1 MLPSKGT
8 SFEGVKNLEACTD
21 EINNYLIYKINAEE
35 EYLFKTSK
43 SKPNLASKM
52 NSGDHYLKKER
63 KILL

>member
-8 SFEGVKNLEACTD
+8 RFEGVKNLEACTD

-43 SKPNLASKM
+43 SKLNLASKM